1 MKKLIAYYGDSPEYV
16 DDFPKDCER
25 SCKGSLHLIPRKP
38 TTVTEGELKHLKE
51 EHPKLRLRVI
61 AEKAPEDPK
70 PKKDV
75 KDAKKPE
82 TKSEKTEPE
91 KTEKPDKKG
100 LAKSSEKSTK
110 GQRKK

>member
-25 SCKGSLHLIPRKP
+25 SCKGSMHLIPRKP
-38 TTVTEGELKHLKE
+38 ITATEGELKHLKE
-51 EHPKLRLRVI
+51 KHKNLRIKII

-70 PKKDV
+70 PKEDV

-82 TKSEKTEPE
+82 TKSEPE
-91 KTEKPDKKG
+91 KVVVSDKKD
-100 LAKSSEKSTK
+100 LSKYRKNSTK
-110 GQRKK
+110 GQRKNK